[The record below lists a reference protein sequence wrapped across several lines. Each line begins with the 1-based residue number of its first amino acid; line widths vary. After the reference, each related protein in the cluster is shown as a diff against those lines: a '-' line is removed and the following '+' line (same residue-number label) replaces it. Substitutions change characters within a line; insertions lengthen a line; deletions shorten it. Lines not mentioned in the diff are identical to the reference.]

1 LGVKT
6 PEAGSEELVRRLCA
20 GDREALDVLLRRH
33 LPALRGYVRLHSDR
47 VLRAREASTDLV
59 QSVCREILEHLDRFE
74 HPSENAF
81 KHWLYATAL
90 RKVQNKSE
98 YYRAQKRDAAL
109 ELRIGERG
117 DGELSAC
124 YATLSSPSGALM
136 AREELEQLESAF
148 DRLPEEYREVLV
160 LARIV
165 GLSRAEIGER
175 MGRSEGAVRALLFRA
190 QARLAALMAPHA

>member
-1 LGVKT
+1 MKL
-6 PEAGSEELVRRLCA
+6 PEAGSEELVQRLCA
-20 GDREALDVLLRRH
+20 GDREALDLLLRRH

-90 RKVQNKSE
+90 RKIQNKSE

-109 ELRIGERG
+109 EVALGSRG
-117 DGELSAC
+117 GDAELSSC
-124 YATLSSPSGALM
+124 YAALSSPSAQLM
-136 AREELEQLESAF
+136 AREDLEQLESAF
-148 DRLPEEYREVLV
+148 DRLPDEYREVLV

-190 QARLAALMAPHA
+190 QARLAVLMAPHA

>member
-1 LGVKT
+1 VKT
-6 PEAGSEELVRRLCA
+6 PETGSEELVRRLCA
-20 GDREALDVLLRRH
+20 GDREALDLLLRRH

-109 ELRIGERG
+109 EVALGSRG
-117 DGELSAC
+117 GDVELSSC
-124 YATLSSPSGALM
+124 YAVLRTPSAELM
-136 AREELEQLESAF
+136 AREDLEQLESAF
-148 DRLPEEYREVLV
+148 DRLPDEYREVLV
-160 LARIV
+160 LARLV